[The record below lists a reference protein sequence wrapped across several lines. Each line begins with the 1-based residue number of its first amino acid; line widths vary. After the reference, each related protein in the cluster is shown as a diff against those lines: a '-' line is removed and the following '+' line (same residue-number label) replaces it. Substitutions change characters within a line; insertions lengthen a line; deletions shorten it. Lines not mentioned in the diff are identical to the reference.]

1 MRLHLDPS
9 HKGLHEFVK
18 KLPTLFE
25 RGEGTV
31 LHAGRNTI
39 RLLAQE
45 GELLAAK
52 RFRQPGALQGIYS
65 MHTYAAARLGAPSN
79 TPYGSSASAS
89 GRRSRLPGVNTAER
103 GV

>member
-18 KLPTLFE
+18 KLPSLFE

-52 RFRQPGALQGIYS
+52 RFRQPGALQGIL
-65 MHTYAAARLGAPSN
+65 YAQARLGAPSN